1 MLCLTNANA
10 FMSAHIC
17 AQSTQS
23 QVLAA
28 SHSIRLKCVHIWIGS
43 ENGYDFSLFDVLRMK
58 TERKNRNSLQSFAHK
73 CTWFCQNLAY
83 IWHSIKQNL
92 KSPIDWHSALICRYY
107 IRSMCFVNGKFFKIR
122 LLRCQSQLMLWGTR
136 VSLLPLI
143 HLLLCILEILSVDD
157 IFISFCYRH
166 FTLGLSSDLLCF
178 L

>member
-1 MLCLTNANA
+1 MLDECERIHECTHMRTKHAIPSFRSKLFNSTKMRAHMNREWKWLWVQLIWCSSNENREKKSKQLT
-10 FMSAHIC
+10 
-17 AQSTQS
+17 
-23 QVLAA
+23 
-28 SHSIRLKCVHIWIGS
+28 K
-43 ENGYDFSLFDVLRMK
+43 
-58 TERKNRNSLQSFAHK
+58 SFAHK

-143 HLLLCILEILSVDD
+143 HLLFCILEILSVDD

-166 FTLGLSSDLLCF
+166 FTLRLSSDLLCF